1 MKRYRE
7 TGGYGS
13 RKRSG
18 RPSGTSARDDNAIHR
33 LVKQKPFIT
42 SPEIKQE
49 LPFLRITPRTIR
61 HRLLTKLNLRSRKP
75 ARKPYLNAKQMKMRL
90 DFCKKYRKLTKDQWN
105 DVMFSDESTFQQFG
119 IRRTVVRRPPNTRYS
134 CKYTVPMMKHPEK
147 VMIWGCFSAAGRGS
161 IHFVPKNETV
171 NAQRYIRILE
181 SKLLPFLPIHGT
193 TTFQQD
199 SAPCHT
205 AKSVK
210 SWLQKKKIKLLDWP
224 GNSPDLNPIEN
235 LWELL
240 KRRVVRRAPKN
251 MQDLTFFIKYTWCRE
266 ITPDLCRKLAHTMPQ
281 RIATVLKAKG
291 QPTKY

>member
-1 MKRYRE
+1 
-7 TGGYGS
+7 
-13 RKRSG
+13 
-18 RPSGTSARDDNAIHR
+18 
-33 LVKQKPFIT
+33 
-42 SPEIKQE
+42 
-49 LPFLRITPRTIR
+49 
-61 HRLLTKLNLRSRKP
+61 
-75 ARKPYLNAKQMKMRL
+75 
-90 DFCKKYRKLTKDQWN
+90 
-105 DVMFSDESTFQQFG
+105 MFSDESTFQQFG
-119 IRRTVVRRPPNTRYS
+119 IHRTVVRRPPNTRYI
-134 CKYTVPMMKHPEK
+134 CKYTVPTMKHPEK

-181 SKLLPFLPIHGT
+181 SKLLPFLQIHGT

-205 AKSVK
+205 AKSVNK

-240 KRRVVRRAPKN
+240 KRRVARRAPKN
-251 MQDLTFFIKYTWCRE
+251 MQDLTFWIKNTWCRE
-266 ITPDLCRKLAHTMPQ
+266 ITPDLCRKLAHSMPQ